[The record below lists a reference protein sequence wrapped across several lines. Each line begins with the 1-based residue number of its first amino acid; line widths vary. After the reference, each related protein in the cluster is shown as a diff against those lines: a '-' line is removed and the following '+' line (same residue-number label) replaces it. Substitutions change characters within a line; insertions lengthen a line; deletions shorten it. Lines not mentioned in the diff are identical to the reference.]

1 MLHSVVLVMC
11 MCVLVA
17 QSYPTLCDPMD
28 CSPPGSSVHRIFQTR
43 ILEWIAIPFSTGS
56 SLPRDQ
62 NQVSH
67 TAGRFFALW
76 ATRKAHSVGW
86 ESLKKRFPFLCTYRK
101 DLVEFWEDICTH
113 ICTHWV
119 SQKFLQSSKKAY
131 WENLYSEDA
140 EIINKRLK
148 YIYIKELKLREINI
162 NKKTGG

>member
-1 MLHSVVLVMC
+1 MGKWRLLLDKGTLFLKFIFNWKIIAPQRSVGYVRVCVSCSVLSNI
-11 MCVLVA
+11 LW
-17 QSYPTLCDPMD
+17 PLD
-28 CSPPGSSVHRIFQTR
+28 CSPPGSSVHRNFQTR

-119 SQKFLQSSKKAY
+119 SQKFLQ
-131 WENLYSEDA
+131 
-140 EIINKRLK
+140 
-148 YIYIKELKLREINI
+148 
-162 NKKTGG
+162 